1 MVNDLGR
8 ASAKID
14 SLLQEHFYFCLQ
26 NESKANIQGKD
37 SPPIH
42 NYTIKHKHSK
52 KHWSTQPNF
61 SVPKG
66 SFNQCK
72 QDLTILWIFPLY
84 SSWAATQTVETR
96 MCEREQC
103 GSVYYYMW
111 TLWTMW
117 KHILQ
122 YVNNVNNASV
132 PSFPTPATLSG
143 TTTPDQPACHRPPWL
158 SCFAIIVIMIV
169 IVVIVITVI
178 IITVVNLAI
187 FFVCNMWVIQL
198 IASGKICNSLIEFV
212 SRRID
217 CWRCVQLDCI
227 SDWNWFTMN
236 GAPREKNYHHWQ
248 LWATPWN
255 ISANNETTLWRLLV
269 EVWFWVRKHRW
280 DVIRRLSLTTWC

>member
-42 NYTIKHKHSK
+42 NYTIKHKHNK

-117 KHILQ
+117 RQILQ
-122 YVNNVNNASV
+122 YVNNVNNVETYITICEQCEQCIGGPEFPDAGDLERHDDSRPASLPP
-132 PSFPTPATLSG
+132 PSLALLLRHHRHYDRHRRHRHHRHHHHSNQPGDLFCLQYVSHSVDCFGQNLQFSDRVCKQKNWLLKMCAAWLYLWLKLVHNEWSATRKKLSPL
-143 TTTPDQPACHRPPWL
+143 T
-158 SCFAIIVIMIV
+158 IM
-169 IVVIVITVI
+169 
-178 IITVVNLAI
+178 
-187 FFVCNMWVIQL
+187 
-198 IASGKICNSLIEFV
+198 GNSLKYF
-212 SRRID
+212 
-217 CWRCVQLDCI
+217 C
-227 SDWNWFTMN
+227 
-236 GAPREKNYHHWQ
+236 K
-248 LWATPWN
+248 
-255 ISANNETTLWRLLV
+255 
-269 EVWFWVRKHRW
+269 
-280 DVIRRLSLTTWC
+280 

>member
-1 MVNDLGR
+1 M
-8 ASAKID
+8 
-14 SLLQEHFYFCLQ
+14 
-26 NESKANIQGKD
+26 
-37 SPPIH
+37 
-42 NYTIKHKHSK
+42 
-52 KHWSTQPNF
+52 
-61 SVPKG
+61 
-66 SFNQCK
+66 
-72 QDLTILWIFPLY
+72 WIFPLY

-169 IVVIVITVI
+169 IVVIVITIITVI